1 VLAALA
7 ALSSPARGEEGG
19 AASGHFAGIYTD
31 ILAVIPQLVPVLDA
45 IEQKDPDLA
54 RQGAAC
60 AHVDASQH
68 RRGSYSRG
76 RNRGARY
83 HTAAGSARELIAVI
97 ETSVA
102 FGHIKPLD
110 ARLMDTLFRIVATLF
125 KNT

>member
-1 VLAALA
+1 ML
-7 ALSSPARGEEGG
+7 R
-19 AASGHFAGIYTD
+19 IYTD

-54 RQGAAC
+54 RQG
-60 AHVDASQH
+60 
-68 RRGSYSRG
+68 RRALTSMPHTAEGSYSRG
-76 RNRGARY
+76 RNRGARS

-110 ARLMDTLFRIVATLF
+110 ARLMDTLFRIVAVLF

>member
-1 VLAALA
+1 VFVLPRA
-7 ALSSPARGEEGG
+7 ALSVSPC
-19 AASGHFAGIYTD
+19 SG
-31 ILAVIPQLVPVLDA
+31 
-45 IEQKDPDLA
+45 
-54 RQGAAC
+54 
-60 AHVDASQH
+60 S
-68 RRGSYSRG
+68 SSRG

-110 ARLMDTLFRIVATLF
+110 ERLMDTLFRIVAVLF